1 MDNSIMAEISKI
13 PTKEYM
19 EHLKLREGFKGH
31 VYKDTE
37 DKLTAGTGHLLTP
50 EELKDYKEGDI
61 IDEKILSGWLTEDSS
76 KAYSAA
82 LSQAKEL
89 GISNQE
95 MINALAGVNFQ
106 LGTSWNKKFKGAWS
120 AMEAG
125 DFDLAAKEVMYKN
138 PDELK
143 YGPPSTDRMS
153 NWYQQ
158 TPTRVADFSRALKDY
173 SSVRQFTKDDEVV
186 ASSTSG

>member
-1 MDNSIMAEISKI
+1 MAEISKI

-19 EHLKLREGFKGH
+19 EHLNLREGFKGH

-37 DKLTAGTGHLLTP
+37 GKLTAGTGHLLTDD
-50 EELKDYKEGDI
+50 ELKKYKEGDVV
-61 IDEKILSGWLTEDSS
+61 DKEVTDAWLLKDSS
-76 KAYSAA
+76 KAYSAS

-125 DFDLAAKEVMYKN
+125 DFDLAAKEAMYKN

-143 YGPPSTDRMS
+143 YGPPSIDRMS

-186 ASSTSG
+186 ASGISG